1 MKNLP
6 LKWFIC
12 RDSSNYLELNPLLQ
26 KINGREY
33 TGRGYALYKIDG
45 VRVVQESDVF
55 CFPPYEK
62 QTYIY
67 KYPPPSNLGYQEIT
81 LEQLKNSFMSEILK
95 KLPQNWYIE
104 ITQENREKVRKWFND
119 TSKRYSIGAGYG
131 MKNGGKD
138 SLSCPNGDIWT
149 QISDEDF
156 RFHVLKEY
164 NLSDF
169 REGRVV
175 IEKPTENDPL
185 LNSYVKCLDSN
196 NFSVGIQGS
205 NRYITFERNS
215 NLWKAS
221 PESGGVPVIKEI
233 KDLYKNEKMNSKE
246 DFRGYLSKPNFN
258 SVAKGVVRD
267 NVDEDVNRWWGSNL
281 TTVGYNFAK
290 NTGIAKYF
298 ESIGVLELWFDKVI
312 EKPVTLPKLGGYEGK
327 LEGDY
332 LKYGCQKVHKSLFDS
347 TICKLDYM
355 EVSGTKVTQ
364 SEIKQIQEYVAK
376 FG

>member
-1 MKNLP
+1 
-6 LKWFIC
+6 
-12 RDSSNYLELNPLLQ
+12 
-26 KINGREY
+26 
-33 TGRGYALYKIDG
+33 
-45 VRVVQESDVF
+45 
-55 CFPPYEK
+55 
-62 QTYIY
+62 
-67 KYPPPSNLGYQEIT
+67 
-81 LEQLKNSFMSEILK
+81 MSEILK

-131 MKNGGKD
+131 MKNGGKA

-175 IEKPTENDPL
+175 IEKPTEKDPL
-185 LNSYVKCLDSN
+185 LNSYMKSLDPN
-196 NFSVGIQGS
+196 NFNVGIQGS
-205 NRYITFERNS
+205 KRNITFERNS

-233 KDLYKNEKMNSKE
+233 KELYKNEKMNTKE
-246 DFRGYLSKPNFN
+246 DFQGYAVKPQFN
-258 SVAKGVVRD
+258 NVAKGIIKD
-267 NVDEDVNRWWGSNL
+267 NLSENVACWWDSSL
-281 TTVGYNFAK
+281 MEVGYNFGK
-290 NTGIAKYF
+290 NTIVANYL
-298 ESIGVLELWFDKVI
+298 ETIGVLDLWFDKVI
-312 EKPVTLPKLGGYEGK
+312 EKLITLPKLGGYEGK